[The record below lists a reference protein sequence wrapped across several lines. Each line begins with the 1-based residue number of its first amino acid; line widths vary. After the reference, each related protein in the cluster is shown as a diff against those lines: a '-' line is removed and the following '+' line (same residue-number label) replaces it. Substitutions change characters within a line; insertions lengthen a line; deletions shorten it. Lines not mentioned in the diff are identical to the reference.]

1 MVASVQLLAQVAA
14 HVLVADLAQAVDHV
28 HRARVVQVASEMVS
42 ATDSVMVRVTAAV
55 SVKALA
61 QVEHAHRVDHALR
74 VDHVL
79 RAVHAHRVAPLRV
92 LREHLPRSVKVAD
105 VVHHQQ

>member
-61 QVEHAHRVDHALR
+61 QVDHAHRVDHA
-74 VDHVL
+74 L

-105 VVHHQQ
+105 VVHPQQ

>member
-1 MVASVQLLAQVAA
+1 MAASVQLLVQVVD

-28 HRARVVQVASEMVS
+28 HRARVVQVASEMVNV
-42 ATDSVMVRVTAAV
+42 TDSVMVRGAAAV
-55 SVKALA
+55 SVKALV
-61 QVEHAHRVDHALR
+61 QVDLAHR

-79 RAVHAHRVAPLRV
+79 RAVHAHRVVPLRV
-92 LREHLPRSVKVAD
+92 LREHHPRSVKVAD

>member
-28 HRARVVQVASEMVS
+28 RRARVVQVASEMVS
-42 ATDSVMVRVTAAV
+42 VTDSVMVRVTAAV
-55 SVKALA
+55 SVKALP
-61 QVEHAHRVDHALR
+61 QVDLAHRA
-74 VDHVL
+74 DHVL
-79 RAVHAHRVAPLRV
+79 RAVHAHRVAPLRVAPLRV

-105 VVHHQQ
+105 VVHPQQ